1 MSNDEEEAERLEQ
14 AIKKQQ
20 RLHELTKLH
29 ALVTGDSYVKALAS
43 TREYLKSFDERLASG
58 QIDRDALKRR
68 LEDWNVSIRR

>member
-29 ALVTGDSYVKALAS
+29 ALVTGYSYDEALTS
-43 TREYLKSFDERLASG
+43 TREYLKGFDERLASG
-58 QIDRDALKRR
+58 QVIEEYTFEKLK
-68 LEDWNVSIRR
+68 EESE